1 MAARCPAQW
10 RPPWLSA
17 PAQSSCADLGRHRGE
32 KGGQGQRPT
41 LCPGTRR
48 HSQAMRTKAFWLLV
62 VPEELQA
69 THWHQYSSSPKIFST
84 CWRVTSMR
92 TSITGSPGTGEWHII
107 LACRELS
114 PWPQP
119 HASPAKS
126 GTSGFPGV
134 GLAPSLLLALT
145 SAAVGA
151 VLRNVVTLVHPLAIA
166 LEVDLGGRGGTAGQ
180 AHCLVLHNVDI
191 LRLQLEV
198 RQQVRGCA
206 RCRVGHGRA
215 LLSTCGEM
223 GLGHLQRALAGPLPS
238 PAQPHASGPVPPH
251 CPLHQQ
257 CGSPLPP
264 CHPSGKAATQW
275 LSPLNPCRSLM
286 STLSTNEKEM

>member
-119 HASPAKS
+119 HASLAES

-134 GLAPSLLLALT
+134 GLAPSLLLVLT

-151 VLRNVVTLVHPLAIA
+151 VLRNVVTLVHPLSIA

-215 LLSTCGEM
+215 LLSTCG
-223 GLGHLQRALAGPLPS
+223 GDGAWPPPACPGWAIALPGTATCQWPCASSLSPPPAVQQPSPTLPSIRESSHAVAEPAEPLPI
-238 PAQPHASGPVPPH
+238 PHVH
-251 CPLHQQ
+251 
-257 CGSPLPP
+257 
-264 CHPSGKAATQW
+264 T
-275 LSPLNPCRSLM
+275 
-286 STLSTNEKEM
+286 

>member
-1 MAARCPAQW
+1 MGAR
-10 RPPWLSA
+10 
-17 PAQSSCADLGRHRGE
+17 
-32 KGGQGQRPT
+32 GQRPA
-41 LCPGTRR
+41 LCPDTCR

-92 TSITGSPGTGEWHII
+92 TSITGSPGTREWHVT

-119 HASPAKS
+119 HASSAES
-126 GTSGFPGV
+126 GTRGFPGA
-134 GLAPSLLLALT
+134 GLAPPLLLALT

-166 LEVDLGGRGGTAGQ
+166 LEVDLGGGGSSAGQ

-198 RQQVRGCA
+198 RQQVRGCT
-206 RCRVGHGRA
+206 RCWVGHSRA

-223 GLGHLQRALAGPLPS
+223 GLGHLHVPWLGHHPRRHSHMPVALCLATVPS
-238 PAQPHASGPVPPH
+238 TSSAAALSHPAIHQGKQPRSG
-251 CPLHQQ
+251 C
-257 CGSPLPP
+257 
-264 CHPSGKAATQW
+264 A
-275 LSPLNPCRSLM
+275 R
-286 STLSTNEKEM
+286 